1 MHSRN
6 TCRHP
11 GTYVPK
17 IRHSGLQ
24 NLTRAPPVTRA
35 HLFPSTRNRRATRT
49 AFALAAFL
57 IITIVCAARPT
68 FAHIQLPTGGGR
80 HSEEM
85 KQIEALETK
94 WQAAILSADS
104 EAVSDLLADSYVG
117 IGPDGT
123 ISTKAE
129 DLQSRT
135 GGQQIINSLNVEDR
149 KIRIFGTTAVVTSKV
164 RVRGMYGG
172 LPLLGEYRYTRVWN
186 LEHGKWQIVSFEA
199 NRVHDFTARRR

>member
-1 MHSRN
+1 MTRPHLRSSTPN
-6 TCRHP
+6 RH
-11 GTYVPK
+11 
-17 IRHSGLQ
+17 
-24 NLTRAPPVTRA
+24 AP
-35 HLFPSTRNRRATRT
+35 RT
-49 AFALAAFL
+49 AIPFAAILLVTLLCATYPAF
-57 IITIVCAARPT
+57 ARIP
-68 FAHIQLPTGGGR
+68 IPPGGGK

-94 WQAAILSADS
+94 WQAAILSDNTTG
-104 EAVSDLLADSYVG
+104 VSDLLADSYIG

-135 GGQQIINSLNVEDR
+135 SGQQIINSLDVEDR

-164 RVRGMYGG
+164 RVRGMYSG

-186 LEHGKWQIVSFEA
+186 LEHGRWQIVSFEA